1 MALASQSSRNDRNA
15 SNSKGRGNSTL
26 FISSIA
32 AAAALAGA
40 YWLMRSGDTGSTE
53 SSSLTRTASASEM
66 TPEAKPSEPKQ
77 TALDTAIALSTE
89 KPAAENAVVAEPT
102 PSAPTN
108 SAAKP
113 PVNPAPTTNPT
124 TTPTTAPTTNPT
136 TNPGTPAPIPPTT
149 LPPAG
154 GVPTAPPAPK
164 PTAEPAATPAA
175 TPAANPEAAPA
186 KITPTDAP
194 ATAPS
199 DAKAS
204 DTKAADTK
212 AADTKANDTKS
223 TDAKPTGPYFG
234 NGFNGPNNGQA
245 AGNNQAAPKAM
256 PTAAVETALKEGLS
270 LAATEP
276 VKARA
281 LLSTALLS
289 GSLSEPDAK
298 HASDAL
304 AHIGTELFF
313 TPVFNANDP
322 TCFQYTIQSGDS
334 LEKIVRRQKL
344 GCDWRLVARLNN
356 IKKPESIRAG
366 QRIKLPK
373 GPFSAV
379 VTKRDYRID
388 LCVGAGSDRVVIAS
402 LPVGLGATNGMP
414 TGRFRVR
421 PGSKLLNPEWV
432 HPVTGQHFDADD
444 PKNPIGEHW
453 LGLEGMDEANS
464 KLAGYG
470 IHGTIDIES
479 IGNNR
484 SLGCVRLLADDV
496 AIVWES
502 LADGADVEIRP

>member
-15 SNSKGRGNSTL
+15 SNAKNSGNSTL
-26 FISSIA
+26 FIASIA

-40 YWLMRSGDTGSTE
+40 YWLMRDGDTGSTE
-53 SSSLTRTASASEM
+53 GSSLTRTASASEM
-66 TPEAKPSEPKQ
+66 APAVGETQPEPKQ

-89 KPAAENAVVAEPT
+89 KTAVDSAAIAEPT
-102 PSAPTN
+102 PSAPPATAPATSPTN
-108 SAAKP
+108 S
-113 PVNPAPTTNPT
+113 PT
-124 TTPTTAPTTNPT
+124 TTPT
-136 TNPGTPAPIPPTT
+136 TNPGTPAPIAPTT

-154 GVPTAPPAPK
+154 GVPTAPPATVPTPK
-164 PTAEPAATPAA
+164 PTAEPA
-175 TPAANPEAAPA
+175 AAPA

-194 ATAPS
+194 ATAPT
-199 DAKAS
+199 DAKPT
-204 DTKAADTK
+204 DTNPAETKPADSKPTETK
-212 AADTKANDTKS
+212 PTETKS
-223 TDAKPTGPYFG
+223 TETKPTGPYFG
-234 NGFNGPNNGQA
+234 NGFAGPNNGHP

-289 GSLSEPDAK
+289 GTLSEPDAK

-304 AHIGTELFF
+304 AHIGTQLFF

-379 VTKRDYRID
+379 VSKRDYRID

-402 LPVGLGATNGMP
+402 LPVGLGATNGTP

-470 IHGTIDIES
+470 IHGTIDVES

>member
-199 DAKAS
+199 DAKAT

-212 AADTKANDTKS
+212 AADTKS

-388 LCVGAGSDRVVIAS
+388 LCVGAGSDRVVITS
-402 LPVGLGATNGMP
+402 LPVGLGATNGTP

>member
-124 TTPTTAPTTNPT
+124 TPTTTPTTNPT

-212 AADTKANDTKS
+212 VADTKA

-402 LPVGLGATNGMP
+402 LPVGLGATNGTP

>member
-15 SNSKGRGNSTL
+15 SNAKNSGNSTL
-26 FISSIA
+26 FIASIA

-40 YWLMRSGDTGSTE
+40 YWLMRGGDTGSTE
-53 SSSLTRTASASEM
+53 GSSLTRTASASEM
-66 TPEAKPSEPKQ
+66 APAVGETQPEPKQ

-89 KPAAENAVVAEPT
+89 KPAVENNTAGNAAAAEPT
-102 PSAPTN
+102 PSAPP
-108 SAAKP
+108 A
-113 PVNPAPTTNPT
+113 NPA
-124 TTPTTAPTTNPT
+124 TTPATNPTTNPT
-136 TNPGTPAPIPPTT
+136 TNPSTPAPIAPTT

-154 GVPTAPPAPK
+154 GVPTAPPATAPTPK
-164 PTAEPAATPAA
+164 PTAEPA
-175 TPAANPEAAPA
+175 AAPA

-194 ATAPS
+194 ATAPT
-199 DAKAS
+199 DAKPTE
-204 DTKAADTK
+204 TKPTE
-212 AADTKANDTKS
+212 S
-223 TDAKPTGPYFG
+223 KPTGPYFG
-234 NGFNGPNNGQA
+234 NGFAGPNNGQP

-256 PTAAVETALKEGLS
+256 PTAAAETALKEGLS

-289 GSLSEPDAK
+289 GTLSEPDAK

-304 AHIGTELFF
+304 AHIGTQLFF

-379 VTKRDYRID
+379 VSKRDYRID

-402 LPVGLGATNGMP
+402 LPVGLGATNGTP

-470 IHGTIDIES
+470 IHGTIDVES

>member
-212 AADTKANDTKS
+212 ANDTKS

-402 LPVGLGATNGMP
+402 LPVGLGATNGTP

>member
-124 TTPTTAPTTNPT
+124 TPTTTPTTNPT

-204 DTKAADTK
+204 DTK

-402 LPVGLGATNGMP
+402 LPVGLGATNGTP

>member
-89 KPAAENAVVAEPT
+89 KPAAEHAVVAEPT

-124 TTPTTAPTTNPT
+124 TPTTTPTTNPT

-212 AADTKANDTKS
+212 AADTKA

-402 LPVGLGATNGMP
+402 LPVGLGATNGTP